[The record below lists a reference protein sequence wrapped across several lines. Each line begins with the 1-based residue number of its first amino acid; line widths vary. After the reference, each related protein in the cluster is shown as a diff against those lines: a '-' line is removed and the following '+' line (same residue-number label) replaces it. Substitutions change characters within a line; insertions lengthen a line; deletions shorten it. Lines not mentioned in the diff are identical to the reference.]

1 MKLKLDFKSIKFKT
15 FMYFVLFA
23 GFLMILLWSLQ
34 VIFLNNFYGIM
45 KTNQTKTV
53 AEELQESYRSNDE
66 TDFMDDVTDLSRSYD
81 LNIFVV
87 GYSGGVPMLV
97 YTPSGE
103 DVGRSYVDAIH
114 SMYDDMMTSGSQ
126 ETQRSD
132 VGEGGPRKVFAYA
145 AVLHESSGDADLEE
159 ANVLYIFSPLEGEG
173 IRGDGQAKWYV
184 VHTYSGH
191 ENKVKVN
198 IEKMVENRGM
208 QDLILDIVVPTED
221 RVEVKDGQRKIKTRK
236 MFPGY
241 VIIKMVV
248 TNESW
253 YLVRNTQGVT
263 GFVGHGSE
271 PIPLTTEEVARMGI
285 EKVNI
290 DLDVNTGD
298 TVRVISGPFESLMG
312 EVLEVNPDKQVLTV
326 KVSMFGRDTPVELEF
341 SQVDKL
347 N

>member
-1 MKLKLDFKSIKFKT
+1 MSDSENKST
-15 FMYFVLFA
+15 
-23 GFLMILLWSLQ
+23 
-34 VIFLNNFYGIM
+34 
-45 KTNQTKTV
+45 TN
-53 AEELQESYRSNDE
+53 
-66 TDFMDDVTDLSRSYD
+66 
-81 LNIFVV
+81 
-87 GYSGGVPMLV
+87 
-97 YTPSGE
+97 
-103 DVGRSYVDAIH
+103 
-114 SMYDDMMTSGSQ
+114 
-126 ETQRSD
+126 
-132 VGEGGPRKVFAYA
+132 
-145 AVLHESSGDADLEE
+145 
-159 ANVLYIFSPLEGEG
+159 IFSPLEGEG

-271 PIPLTTEEVARMGI
+271 PIPLTPEEVARMGI

-290 DLDVNTGD
+290 DLDVNAGD

-312 EVLEVNPDKQVLTV
+312 EVLDVNPDKQVLTV